1 MGRRKKNLE
10 PKKPSP
16 EMSKKDFWTATFFDL
31 MRQRDVAFYAGSY
44 QAAAR
49 YQSQMTS
56 AYNEIPN
63 EEEFSELGDLTDD
76 QLVAHF
82 IETVEILPLEAVQ
95 DIFVAI
101 ADRLNYDL
109 KPRLVSSNE

>member
-1 MGRRKKNLE
+1 MGRRKKPLE
-10 PKKPSP
+10 PKTPSP
-16 EMSKKDFWTATFFDL
+16 AMTPKDFWTATFFDL

-56 AYNEIPN
+56 AYNEIPKD
-63 EEEFSELGDLTDD
+63 EEFSELGDLSDD

-82 IETVEILPLEAVQ
+82 IETVEVLPLEAVQ
-95 DIFVAI
+95 DIFIAI
-101 ADRLNYDL
+101 ADRLNYQL
-109 KPRLVSSNE
+109 TPRLVSNE